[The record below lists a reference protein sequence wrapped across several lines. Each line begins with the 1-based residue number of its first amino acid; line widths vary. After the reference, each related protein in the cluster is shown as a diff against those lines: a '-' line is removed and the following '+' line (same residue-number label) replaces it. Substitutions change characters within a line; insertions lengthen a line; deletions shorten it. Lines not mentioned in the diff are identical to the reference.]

1 MSKSFKKTLLP
12 LILIF
17 AMVFAFSACATTNP
31 NQSSSNSNSKS
42 QSNSTTNTASNSGKI
57 KIGLSFDTLNL
68 ERWPHDR
75 DFFVQRAQ
83 ALGAEVLVQS
93 ANSDS
98 QTQYSQCQNLIA
110 QGVKVLVI
118 IPHDGSAI
126 APIIEEAHKAG
137 VKVLAYDRLIM
148 NSDVDA
154 YVSFDNEKVGELQA
168 QYITK
173 LVPKG
178 NYFLLEGSPTDNNAK
193 LFEQGQKKVLQP
205 LVDKGDI
212 KIVGEQ
218 WAQDWLT
225 QNAYNIMQNALTA
238 NNNKIDAVVDAND
251 STALGA
257 VRALQEQNL
266 AGKVAIS
273 GQDADLAN
281 CQLIVEG
288 KQSMTV
294 YKPVRE
300 EATKAAEVAVALA
313 KGVDIGA
320 NGKVN
325 NGKIDVPSV
334 LLTPIAVD
342 KNNMVDTIIKDG
354 FHSLEDVYKNVPKDQ
369 WPKQ

>member
-1 MSKSFKKTLLP
+1 MGKNAKKALLS
-12 LILIF
+12 LILILSMLF
-17 AMVFAFSACATTNP
+17 TFSACATTNP
-31 NQSSSNSNSKS
+31 NQSKSNNQTS
-42 QSNSTTNTASNSGKI
+42 QTTNTSDNSGKI
-57 KIGLSFDTLNL
+57 KIGFSFDTLNL
-68 ERWPHDR
+68 ERWQHDR
-75 DFFVQRAQ
+75 DYFVQRAKE
-83 ALGAEVLVQS
+83 LGADVLVQS

-110 QGVKVLVI
+110 QGIKVLVI

-126 APIIEEAHKAG
+126 APIVEEAHKAG

-148 NSDVDA
+148 NADVDA

-168 QYITK
+168 EAITK

-257 VRALQEQNL
+257 IRALQEQNL

-294 YKPVRE
+294 YKPVKE
-300 EATKAAEVAVALA
+300 EATKGADVAVALA
-313 KGVDIGA
+313 KGEDINA

-334 LLTPIAVD
+334 LLTPVAVD

-354 FHSLEDVYKNVPKDQ
+354 FHSLDEVYKNVPKDQ

>member
-1 MSKSFKKTLLP
+1 M
-12 LILIF
+12 
-17 AMVFAFSACATTNP
+17 
-31 NQSSSNSNSKS
+31 
-42 QSNSTTNTASNSGKI
+42 
-57 KIGLSFDTLNL
+57 
-68 ERWPHDR
+68 
-75 DFFVQRAQ
+75 
-83 ALGAEVLVQS
+83 
-93 ANSDS
+93 
-98 QTQYSQCQNLIA
+98 
-110 QGVKVLVI
+110 
-118 IPHDGSAI
+118 
-126 APIIEEAHKAG
+126 
-137 VKVLAYDRLIM
+137 AYDRLIM

-294 YKPVRE
+294 YKPVRD
-300 EATKAAEVAVALA
+300 EATKAADVAVALA

-369 WPKQ
+369 WPDRKSVV